1 MKLLF
6 CHDHF
11 FKVYNGDFYSAGKL
25 DYSKFEFYLK
35 YFDSIHAIGRGQNIN
50 QLSPSLFKSNG
61 TSVVVSTLPNL
72 SSLKGFL
79 NRTHAKNEIA
89 NLIDNADA
97 VIVRLPSE
105 IGLIAQKIALQ
116 KNKPV
121 LVEVVASAKD
131 CLWYSGSV
139 LKKLYSFI
147 LEKRV
152 VNACKH
158 ARDVIYVTDGYL
170 QRKYPTDYHSYAASD
185 VEIDYVL
192 DGKKWTDK
200 NKYIVGM
207 IGNPDLKIK
216 GARTLYNSVNLLR
229 KKGINVEVRILG
241 GDGSLFKA
249 KYAHT
254 DIEWFTFDGVL
265 STRNDVLDWLGK
277 VDIYVQPSLTEGL
290 PRSLIEAM
298 SRGIPCTA
306 TNVGGIPELISNEYL
321 FTPND
326 DAALVQI
333 LEKLILSEAAY
344 NKQSSSCSKQASNY
358 TKEVL
363 HKKRSQCYQN
373 FVGKL

>member
-11 FKVYNGDFYSAGKL
+11 FKVYKGDFYSQGKL
-25 DYSKFEFYLK
+25 DYSKFEFYLN
-35 YFDSIHAIGRGQNIN
+35 YFDSIHAIGRKHNVN
-50 QLSPSLFKSNG
+50 ELSPSLFKSNG
-61 TSVVVSTLPNL
+61 KNVVVSTLPNL
-72 SSLKGFL
+72 SSLKGLL
-79 NRTHAKNEIA
+79 NRARAKNKIA
-89 NLIDNADA
+89 NLIDNTDV

-152 VNACKH
+152 ANACKH
-158 ARDVIYVTDGYL
+158 ASDVIYVTDGYL
-170 QRKYPTDYHSYAASD
+170 QKKYPTDYNSYAASD

-192 DGKKWTDK
+192 EGKNWTDK
-200 NKYIVGM
+200 NKYIIGM

-216 GARTLYNSVNLLR
+216 GAITLYNAVNMLR
-229 KKGINVEVRILG
+229 KKGINAEVRILG
-241 GDGSLFKA
+241 GDGCLFKG
-249 KYAHT
+249 KYPQT
-254 DIEWFTFDGVL
+254 DTEWFTFDGVL
-265 STRNDVLDWLGK
+265 STRNDVLNWLGK
-277 VDIYVQPSLTEGL
+277 IDIYAQPSLTEGL

-298 SRGIPCTA
+298 SCGIPCTA
-306 TNVGGIPELISNEYL
+306 THVGGIPELISDEYL
-321 FTPND
+321 FSPNSD
-326 DAALVQI
+326 VALAQI

-344 NKQSSSCSKQASNY
+344 NELSNSCSKQASNY

-363 HKKRSQCYQN
+363 FTKRSQCYQN
-373 FVGKL
+373 FTGKL